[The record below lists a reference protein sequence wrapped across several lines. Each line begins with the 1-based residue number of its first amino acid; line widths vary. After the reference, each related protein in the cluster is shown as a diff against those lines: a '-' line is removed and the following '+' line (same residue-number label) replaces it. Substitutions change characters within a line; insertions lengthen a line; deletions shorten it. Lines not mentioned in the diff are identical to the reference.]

1 MSKNIDRTYGLI
13 DRATGDEAPHVT
25 VKYTLIS
32 HFEGEPKQA
41 WTFNARMP
49 RAISDQLGK
58 REWEEVLIPLTTK
71 TLHGLSPFESLLLYL
86 RAEGSDSAR
95 LQERI
100 NHMVSR
106 ALYQK
111 FVLKQIAAGN
121 SMWLA
126 PRSMT
131 DTRGEPL

>member
-1 MSKNIDRTYGLI
+1 MSKNIDRTYGLV
-13 DRATGDEAPHVT
+13 DRATGDDAPHVT
-25 VKYTLIS
+25 VKYILMS
-32 HFEGEPKQA
+32 HFEGEGKQA
-41 WTFNARMP
+41 WPFEARMP
-49 RAISDQLGK
+49 RAIADELGQSEWDQ
-58 REWEEVLIPLTTK
+58 VLIPLTTK
-71 TLHGLSPFESLLLYL
+71 TIHGLSPFESLLLYL
-86 RAEGSDSAR
+86 RESGADAAKVC
-95 LQERI
+95 ERI